1 MLDSAE
7 VNRRLTH
14 HLADLQKAAVR
25 RRSEVDAAREAF
37 DAVLDREVAPTARQ
51 LVQALKSR
59 GVHFSV
65 QTPAGAVR
73 LVADRSSDDFVAVE
87 LDVTRRPP
95 AVIAARQYAR
105 GRRLLDD
112 EVVVAEGPDAIAA
125 LDAERTLEVLL
136 ERIEPFVEK

>member
-14 HLADLQKAAVR
+14 HLAELQRTAAR
-25 RRSEVDAAREAF
+25 RRSDVDAARKAF
-37 DAVLDREVAPTARQ
+37 DAVADAEIAPTARQ

-65 QTPAGAVR
+65 QTPSGAVR
-73 LVADRSSDDFVAVE
+73 LVADRSSDDYINIE

-95 AVIAARQYAR
+95 AVVAQRQYTR

-112 EVVVAEGPDAIAA
+112 EVVVAEGEAIAS

>member
-14 HLADLQKAAVR
+14 HLAELQKAAAR
-25 RRSEVDAAREAF
+25 RRADNDVARKAF
-37 DAVLDREVAPTARQ
+37 DEVLDTVVAPTARQ
-51 LVQALKSR
+51 LAQALKSR
-59 GVHFSV
+59 GAHFSV

-73 LVADRSSDDFVAVE
+73 LVADRSSDDVIVVE
-87 LDVTRRPP
+87 LDVTRRPA
-95 AVIAARQYAR
+95 AVVASRQYTR
-105 GRRLLDD
+105 GRRLLGD
-112 EVVVAEGPDAIAA
+112 EVVVVEGEAIAA

>member
-14 HLADLQKAAVR
+14 HLADLQKAATR
-25 RRSEVDAAREAF
+25 RRADVDAARKAF
-37 DAVLDREVAPTARQ
+37 DDVADREVAPTARQ

-59 GVHFSV
+59 GIHFSV

-73 LVADRSSDDFVAVE
+73 LVADRSSDDIIAIE

-95 AVIAARQYAR
+95 AVVAQRQYVR
-105 GRRLLDD
+105 GRRLVED
-112 EVVVAEGPDAIAA
+112 EVVVAEGAAIAD